1 MLNIK
6 KGLALALAA
15 ATVLTF
21 APTSAFAGTTAET
34 KRTYTTKADGSIDAV
49 TPAKGLKTTMNE
61 SANVWSYDNSSLT
74 GSAALSQEQTAY
86 VVLTPNNPEGSVT
99 FTENITS
106 SDYLSTGKWFTN
118 VTTTGGASEA
128 ADNKE
133 ANGILELTAG
143 KNSKTLNIRASV
155 AKLRQLT
162 HPVYYTVNH
171 DTSST
176 LAENTKITVV
186 LANHAVKMNNLKVV
200 MGTAGD
206 SAHDRYVK
214 HGADEYDAFEA
225 RPNGVGDN
233 DITTTDQVDVAL
245 DGVKI
250 SKKTLNLAD
259 SSKDTPFKSVES
271 NAEVTYKS
279 DDANIATVDK
289 DGIHAKAV
297 GNTTITISTK
307 QSLTA
312 YGEVTVTI
320 PVEVINKPAATLS
333 APDDIYVHG
342 LDKENEVT
350 IGATGT
356 NIQKNSIK
364 YEFVH
369 WNALTQDWENY
380 ASYANGGAR
389 RNPFKLDETKDAVYV
404 LSYTGDDDA
413 AYDWG
418 AYLKVTATAADGY
431 TAPAPKY
438 VRLHFVKN
446 SSLFALDAYEQ
457 VLHVGESV
465 QITTK
470 SVTAVSGAAFS
481 YKSINPAVAT
491 VSDTGVIKAVSEGS
505 TQVEVSYG
513 GGKQYVTVK
522 VTNYENGTGS
532 TETPAKVTG
541 VKVSN
546 KKGAKVTVKFNKVTT
561 APTMKYYVQ
570 KKVSGKTAGK
580 SVGSAKTTLSVKKG
594 ATVKVRVKAYYYDV
608 NGDKHVGAYS
618 AWKTLKTDKK

>member
-6 KGLALALAA
+6 KGLAVALAA

-21 APTSAFAGTTAET
+21 APTSVFAGTTAAT
-34 KRTYTTKADGSIDAV
+34 KREDAV
-49 TPAKGLKTTMNE
+49 DSKGNHTNIAGGLKTTMNE

-74 GSAALSQEQTAY
+74 GSAALRTEQTAY
-86 VVLTPNNPEGSVT
+86 VVLTPSNPEGSVT

-106 SDYLSTGKWFTN
+106 LDNLSTGKWFTN
-118 VTTTGGASEA
+118 MTTTGGADAA

-162 HPVYYTVNH
+162 HPESYTVNH
-171 DTSST
+171 ATSSA
-176 LAENTKITVV
+176 LAEGTTVTV
-186 LANHAVKMNNLKVV
+186 ILANHAVKMNNLKVV

-225 RPNGVGDN
+225 RPNGVGTN
-233 DITTTDQVDVAL
+233 DITTTDKVDVAL

-259 SSKDTPFKSVES
+259 SSKDIPFKSVES

-279 DDANIATVDK
+279 DDTNIVTVDK

-297 GNTTITISTK
+297 GNTNVTISTK

-312 YGEVTVTI
+312 YGEVTVTF

-404 LSYTGDDDA
+404 LSYTGDDDKN
-413 AYDWG
+413 YDWD

-446 SSLFALDAYEQ
+446 SSLFALDAYKQ
-457 VLHVGESV
+457 DLHVGESV

-513 GGKQYVTVK
+513 GGKQYVTVT